1 MAYTKMIDRILG
13 GIKVKINNRIATL
26 GEYHFKKIDDEKN
39 KILSEGKKI
48 IDLGIGDPDLP
59 VHPSILKELINALS
73 IKDFNKY
80 PPYDGVEK
88 LKKQI
93 IKYYFDVYSVKLDLD
108 EVLVLIGSKEG
119 ISNIIPAVC
128 NFGDGVIMTDPS
140 YPVYETAAKLWG
152 AVPYKIP
159 LKEKNS
165 FLPELDYIL
174 NGDILRSKLFIINY
188 PNNPTG
194 AVASEDFYRDV
205 IKFCNH
211 NDIILCNDSA
221 YNEIIEENKVPISIL
236 QYDRDKRN
244 CIEFGTM
251 SKTYNMTGFRIGYA
265 AGNKDVIKALLTIK
279 SNLDSGQFKPIQYA
293 AIRALTLDRNYINS
307 IRHIYDGRRKSAEII
322 LKNKNIEFFKTT
334 GTFYIWCK
342 VPNNYTTYEFCSEV
356 LKKYQIVITPG
367 YSFGNL
373 GHEYF
378 RIALTKD
385 KVTIE
390 EALNKLNRY
399 K

>member
-1 MAYTKMIDRILG
+1 M
-13 GIKVKINNRIATL
+13 KINNRIAGF
-26 GEYHFKKIDDEKN
+26 GEYHFKKIDDEK
-39 KILSEGKKI
+39 KKFLQSGKKL

-59 VHPSILKELINALS
+59 VHPDILKELVDSLS

-80 PPYDGVEK
+80 PPYDGLER

-93 IKYYFDVYSVKLDLD
+93 IKYYKETYSIELDLD

-128 NFGDGVIMTDPS
+128 NFGDGVIITDPS
-140 YPVYETAAKLWG
+140 YPVYETAATLWG
-152 AVPYKIP
+152 AIPYKIP
-159 LKEKNS
+159 LKGKNK
-165 FLPELDYIL
+165 FLPELNYISDRDML
-174 NGDILRSKLFIINY
+174 KAKIFIINY

-194 AVASEDFYRDV
+194 AVANEDFYKDIV
-205 IKFCNH
+205 KFCSEK
-211 NDIILCNDSA
+211 DIVLCNDAA
-221 YNEIIEENKVPISIL
+221 YNEIIEENKAPISIL
-236 QYDRDKRN
+236 QYDKNKKN

-265 AGNKDVIKALLTIK
+265 VGNREVIKALLTIK

-293 AIRALTLDRNYINS
+293 AIKALTLDRSYINS
-307 IRHIYDGRRKSAEII
+307 IRHIYDDRRKSAEII
-322 LKNKNIEFFKTT
+322 LKNKNIDFFKTT

-342 VPNNYTTYEFCSEV
+342 VPKNYTVYEFCSEV
-356 LKKYQIVITPG
+356 LKKYGIVITPG

-373 GHEYF
+373 GYEYF

-385 KVTIE
+385 KSIIE
-390 EALNKLNRY
+390 EGLEKFDIY
-399 K
+399 Q

>member
-1 MAYTKMIDRILG
+1 M
-13 GIKVKINNRIATL
+13 KINNRIAKL
-26 GEYHFKKIDDEKN
+26 GEYHFKKIDDEK
-39 KILSEGKKI
+39 KEFLRSGKKI

-59 VHPSILKELINALS
+59 VHPDILKELVDSLS
-73 IKDFNKY
+73 VKDFNKY
-80 PPYDGVEK
+80 PPYDGLEE

-93 IKYYFDVYSVKLDLD
+93 IKYYKNTYSVKLDLD

-128 NFGDGVIMTDPS
+128 NFGDGIIMTDPS
-140 YPVYETAAKLWG
+140 YPVYETAANLWG

-159 LKEKNS
+159 LKEKNK
-165 FLPELDYIL
+165 FLPELNHISDRDML
-174 NGDILRSKLFIINY
+174 KSKIFIINY

-194 AVASEDFYRDV
+194 AVANEEFYKDIV
-205 IKFCNH
+205 KFCADR
-211 NDIILCNDSA
+211 DIVLCNDSA
-221 YNEIIEENKVPISIL
+221 YNEIIEENRDPISIL
-236 QYDRDKRN
+236 QYDRDKKN

-265 AGNKDVIKALLTIK
+265 VGNRGVIKALLTIK

-293 AIRALTLDRNYINS
+293 AIKALNLDRGYINS
-307 IRHIYDGRRKSAEII
+307 IRHIYDERRKSAEVI

-342 VPNNYTTYEFCSEV
+342 VPKNYTTYEFCSEV
-356 LKKYQIVITPG
+356 LRKHGIVVTPG

-373 GHEYF
+373 GYEYF

-385 KVTIE
+385 KFIIE
-390 EALNKLNRY
+390 EGLNKFDIYNL
-399 K
+399 

>member
-1 MAYTKMIDRILG
+1 M
-13 GIKVKINNRIATL
+13 KINNRIAKM

-39 KILSEGKKI
+39 RILSSGEKI

-59 VHPSILKELINALS
+59 VHPSIVKELVSSLS
-73 IKDFNKY
+73 KNDFNKY
-80 PPYDGVEK
+80 PPYDGIDK
-88 LKKQI
+88 LKKQVI
-93 IKYYFDVYSVKLDLD
+93 QYYKDVYSVKLELD
-108 EVLVLIGSKEG
+108 EVLILIGSKEG

-128 NFGDGVIMTDPS
+128 DFGDNIIITDPS
-140 YPVYETAAKLWG
+140 YPVYETAANLWG
-152 AVPYKIP
+152 VMPYKVP
-159 LKEKNS
+159 LKEKNK
-165 FLPELDYIL
+165 FLPELNTISNKEIL
-174 NGDILRSKLFIINY
+174 KSKMFIINY

-194 AVASEDFYRDV
+194 AIADENFYED
-205 IKFCNH
+205 ITKFCIK

-221 YNEIIEENKVPISIL
+221 YNEIIEENKLPSSIL
-236 QYDRDKRN
+236 QYNKYKIN
-244 CIEFGTM
+244 CIEFGTL

-265 AGNKDVIKALLTIK
+265 VGNKKIIKALLTIK

-293 AIRALTLDRNYINS
+293 AIKALSLERDYINS
-307 IRHIYDGRRKSAEII
+307 IRHIYTDRRKAAENI
-322 LKNKNIEFFKTT
+322 LKRKNIKFFKTT

-356 LKKYQIVITPG
+356 LKKHRVVITPG

-385 KVTIE
+385 KQSIE
-390 EALNKLNRY
+390 DALNKLDIY
-399 K
+399 

>member
-1 MAYTKMIDRILG
+1 
-13 GIKVKINNRIATL
+13 VKINNRIAKL
-26 GEYHFKKIDDEKN
+26 GEYHFKKIDDEK
-39 KILSEGKKI
+39 KEFLRSGKKI

-59 VHPSILKELINALS
+59 VHPDILKELVDSLS
-73 IKDFNKY
+73 VKDFNKY
-80 PPYDGVEK
+80 PPYDGLEE

-93 IKYYFDVYSVKLDLD
+93 IKYYKNTYSVKLDLD

-128 NFGDGVIMTDPS
+128 NFGDGIIMTDPS
-140 YPVYETAAKLWG
+140 YPVYETAANLWG

-159 LKEKNS
+159 LKEKNK
-165 FLPELDYIL
+165 FLPELNHISDRDML
-174 NGDILRSKLFIINY
+174 KSKIFIINY

-194 AVASEDFYRDV
+194 AVANEEFYKDIV
-205 IKFCNH
+205 KFCADR
-211 NDIILCNDSA
+211 DIVLCNDSA
-221 YNEIIEENKVPISIL
+221 YNEIIEENRDPISIL
-236 QYDRDKRN
+236 QYDRDKKN

-265 AGNKDVIKALLTIK
+265 VGNRGVIKALLTIK

-293 AIRALTLDRNYINS
+293 AIKALNLDRGYINS
-307 IRHIYDGRRKSAEII
+307 IRHIYDERRKSAEVI

-342 VPNNYTTYEFCSEV
+342 VPKNYTTYEFCSEV
-356 LKKYQIVITPG
+356 LRKHGIVVTPG

-373 GHEYF
+373 GYEYF

-385 KVTIE
+385 KFIIE
-390 EALNKLNRY
+390 EGLNKFDIYNL
-399 K
+399 

>member
-1 MAYTKMIDRILG
+1 
-13 GIKVKINNRIATL
+13 VKINNRIAKL
-26 GEYHFKKIDDEKN
+26 GEYHFKKIDDEK
-39 KILSEGKKI
+39 KEFLRSGKKI

-59 VHPSILKELINALS
+59 VHPDILKELVDSLS
-73 IKDFNKY
+73 VKDFNKY
-80 PPYDGVEK
+80 PPYDGLEE

-93 IKYYFDVYSVKLDLD
+93 IKYYKNTYSVKLDLD

-128 NFGDGVIMTDPS
+128 NFGDGIIMTDPS
-140 YPVYETAAKLWG
+140 YPVYETAANLWG

-159 LKEKNS
+159 LKEKNK
-165 FLPELDYIL
+165 FLPELNHISDRDML
-174 NGDILRSKLFIINY
+174 KSKIFIINY

-194 AVASEDFYRDV
+194 AVANEEFYKDIV
-205 IKFCNH
+205 KFCADR
-211 NDIILCNDSA
+211 DIVLCNDSA
-221 YNEIIEENKVPISIL
+221 YNEIIEENRDPISIL
-236 QYDRDKRN
+236 QYDRDKKN

-265 AGNKDVIKALLTIK
+265 VGNRGVIKALLTIK

-293 AIRALTLDRNYINS
+293 AIKALNLDRGYINS
-307 IRHIYDGRRKSAEII
+307 IRHIYDERRKSADVI

-342 VPNNYTTYEFCSEV
+342 VPKNYTTYEFCSEV
-356 LKKYQIVITPG
+356 LRKHGIVVTPG

-373 GHEYF
+373 GYEYF

-385 KVTIE
+385 KFIIE
-390 EALNKLNRY
+390 EGLNKFDIYNL
-399 K
+399 

>member
-1 MAYTKMIDRILG
+1 MINRILG
-13 GIKVKINNRIATL
+13 GIAVKINNRIARL
-26 GEYHFKKIDDEKN
+26 GEYHFKKIDDKKN
-39 KILSEGKKI
+39 KILSEGKEI

-59 VHPSILKELINALS
+59 VHPSILKELIEGLS
-73 IKDFNKY
+73 VKDFNKY
-80 PPYDGVEK
+80 PPYDGIID

-93 IKYYFDVYSVKLDLD
+93 IKYYADVYSVKLDLD

-140 YPVYETAAKLWG
+140 YPVYETAANLWG

-159 LKEKNS
+159 LKQKKD
-165 FLPELDYIL
+165 FLPELKYIFE
-174 NGDILRSKLFIINY
+174 NNILRSKLFIINY

-194 AVASEDFYRDV
+194 AVANGSFYNDI
-205 IKFCNH
+205 IKFCSS
-211 NDIILCNDSA
+211 NDIVLCNDSA
-221 YNEIIEENKVPISIL
+221 YNEIIEENKAPISLL
-236 QYDRDKRN
+236 QYDKDKKS

-265 AGNKDVIKALLTIK
+265 VGNKNVIKALLTIK

-293 AIRALTLDRNYINS
+293 AIKALTLDRSYINS
-307 IRHIYDGRRKSAEII
+307 IRHIYNDRRKSAEII
-322 LKNKNIEFFKTT
+322 LTNKNINFFKTS

-356 LKKYQIVITPG
+356 LEKYQIVITPG

-373 GHEYF
+373 GHECF

-385 KVTIE
+385 RATIE
-390 EALNKLNRY
+390 RALNKLSVY